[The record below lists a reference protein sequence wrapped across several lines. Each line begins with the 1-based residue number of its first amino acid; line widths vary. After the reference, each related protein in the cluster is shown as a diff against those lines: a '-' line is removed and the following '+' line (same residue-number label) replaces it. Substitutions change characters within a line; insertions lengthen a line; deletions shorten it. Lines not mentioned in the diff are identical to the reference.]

1 MEGAPSFFYKVGI
14 ADEKDNSIFFIFTLV
29 LLSGCNENEKL
40 SNPVFNWDGNNY
52 FVTNEPINKI
62 ELEEKIGKLYYKQKI
77 TH

>member
-1 MEGAPSFFYKVGI
+1 MGI

-62 ELEEKIGKLYYKQKI
+62 ELEEKIGEIVLQTKI